1 MSGKRAHESIKIS
14 IFTVIS
20 LFIVSGLNL
29 AIFIAQSA
37 ERPIGSLGSTPAMML
52 KYMAHEDDMSNFG
65 LSHSAGQNVVVQLHP
80 NQINERTVGSIDGNE
95 SSNMGVYAMDWFSDN
110 HLSIIVNIRSD
121 SNGSE
126 GLDAEDERVSR
137 AGVTFLL
144 IFDSN
149 NDGTF
154 DCSLDKCWIFGGR
167 TDDSGNFKSKVP
179 GAPVG
184 NYQGEVTSLTHDT
197 CIWDRNLDLQNPDNF
212 AR

>member
-1 MSGKRAHESIKIS
+1 
-14 IFTVIS
+14 
-20 LFIVSGLNL
+20 
-29 AIFIAQSA
+29 
-37 ERPIGSLGSTPAMML
+37 
-52 KYMAHEDDMSNFG
+52 
-65 LSHSAGQNVVVQLHP
+65 
-80 NQINERTVGSIDGNE
+80 
-95 SSNMGVYAMDWFSDN
+95 MGVYAMDWFSDN

-126 GLDAEDERVSR
+126 GLDAEDDRVSR

-144 IFDSN
+144 IYDSN

-184 NYQGEVTSLTHDT
+184 NYQGEVTFLTHDT
-197 CIWDRNLDLQNPDNF
+197 CIWERNLDLQNPDHF
-212 AR
+212 IR